1 MTGGNVDDHEGVQSL
16 TMPTA
21 WAPNTEAPG
30 RFFAR
35 LRENKKEGLFV
46 SLWLRG
52 KEVAEQVKS
61 SIAAEVRNFEERG
74 TQPKVVTILVEGD
87 AASAYYAKSK
97 AKMASQLGIDYEIC
111 RFKPSVSQEV
121 LVSTIKRLNRDA
133 SVHGIMV
140 ELPLP
145 AHIDT
150 ATVMSVV
157 APYKDVDGLTTVNR
171 HANITGEQGIYPA
184 TPLAAV
190 RLLKH
195 YGFTPSGK
203 HVALVGFGQTV
214 GQPLFHL
221 LVRENATVTV
231 CHVGT
236 PDVSRHTL
244 ASDIIFVAV
253 GKAGLITPDMV
264 HERHVIVDAGINEV
278 EGTGIVGDVD
288 PTVAE
293 KVHALSPTPG
303 GVGTVTTVQ
312 LFDNLMR
319 AVHWQERL
327 GVLERTSA

>member
-1 MTGGNVDDHEGVQSL
+1 M
-16 TMPTA
+16 
-21 WAPNTEAPG
+21 
-30 RFFAR
+30 
-35 LRENKKEGLFV
+35 

-52 KEVAEQVKS
+52 KEVAEQMKS
-61 SIAAEVRNFEERG
+61 SITDEVGYLEEQG
-74 TQPKVVTILVEGD
+74 IHPKVVTILVEGD

-97 AKMASQLGIDYEIC
+97 AKIARQLGIEYEIY
-111 RFKPSVSQEV
+111 RFKPSVSAEV
-121 LVSTIKRLNRDA
+121 LVSTIHRLNRDS
-133 SVHGIMV
+133 SVHGIMI

-145 AHIDT
+145 PHIDT
-150 ATVMSVV
+150 ASVTCAV
-157 APYKDVDGLTTVNR
+157 SPYKDVDGLTTVNR
-171 HANITGEQGIYPA
+171 QANITGEQGLYPA

-190 RLLKH
+190 RLLKS
-195 YGFTPSGK
+195 YGFTPSGQ

-244 ASDIIFVAV
+244 AADIIFVAV

-264 HERHVIVDAGINEV
+264 HERHIIVDAGINEV

-288 PTVAE
+288 PIVGET
-293 KVHALSPTPG
+293 VHALSPTPG

-312 LFDNLMR
+312 LFDNVLR
-319 AVHWQERL
+319 AIHWQEQL
-327 GVLERTSA
+327 GVLEKTAVEMA